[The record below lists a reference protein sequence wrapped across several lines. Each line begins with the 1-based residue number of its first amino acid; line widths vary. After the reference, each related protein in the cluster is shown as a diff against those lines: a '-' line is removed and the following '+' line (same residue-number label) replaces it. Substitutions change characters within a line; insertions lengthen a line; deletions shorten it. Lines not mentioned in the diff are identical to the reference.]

1 MNRKITNAVVLMTA
15 LVPTVGHKFLIDFA
29 KKLIS
34 FDGKV
39 HVILRTMDKEPVTS
53 NIRLYAILDAY
64 YYCDDVVFHILHRDV
79 PQGPDEH
86 PDFWN
91 VWRDIVREFVDVQPD
106 DYFVAS
112 ELYGM
117 DMARVLGCNFMPCN
131 RYREVFPISGTE
143 VLKDLMKNFEYILPE
158 FQRHIRKTI
167 TIFGPES
174 CGKTT
179 MAKALAKELNGWFV
193 PEWAREYLETVG
205 AEVTDERMQAIVYGQ
220 AALQKTA
227 KNDLFDKPFIFQ
239 DTDLFSTLG
248 YYRLWGG
255 GTDRDIDLCEYLAK
269 QLKSDFYIVMN
280 DGIPFVADP
289 LRYGGDKRE
298 SGMQFW
304 IDLLE
309 EFKLPYYV
317 APNTSKHMQTNYAC
331 SAVIEMFEQS
341 TQHIRGYKR

>member
-1 MNRKITNAVVLMTA
+1 MPNAIVLMTA
-15 LVPTVGHKFLIDFA
+15 LVPTVGHKYLIDYA
-29 KKLIS
+29 KNLGLIGYR
-34 FDGKV
+34 DQV
-39 HVILRTMDKEPVTS
+39 HVIVGTLEREPVKGDLRF
-53 NIRLYAILDAY
+53 NAISETYKNDSR
-64 YYCDDVVFHILHRDV
+64 VVVHHLHRDV
-79 PQGPDEH
+79 PQEPSEH

-117 DMARVLGCNFMPCN
+117 DMANVLGCKFMPCN
-131 RYREVFPISGTE
+131 RYRETVPVKGTD
-143 VLKDLMKNFEYILPE
+143 VRNDLMDSFDLILPE
-158 FQRHIRKTI
+158 FQKHIRKTV
-167 TIFGPES
+167 TIFGAES

-179 MAKALAKELNGWFV
+179 MTRALSKELNGHFI

-205 AEVTDERMQAIVYGQ
+205 AEVTDERMRAIVEGQ

-227 KNDLFDKPFIFQ
+227 KNDLFNKPFIFQ

-255 GTDRDIDLCEYLAK
+255 GTDRDVDLCEYLAK

-280 DGIPFVADP
+280 DGIPFEADP

-304 IDLLE
+304 IDILE

-317 APNTSKHMQTNYAC
+317 VPLGNPYQQTNAAC
-331 SAVIEMFEQS
+331 RAVIKMFDNA
-341 TQHIRGYKR
+341 TQHIRQYKR

>member
-1 MNRKITNAVVLMTA
+1 MPNAIVLMTA
-15 LVPTVGHKFLIDFA
+15 LVPTVGHKYLIDFA
-29 KKLIS
+29 KALGLIGYR
-34 FDGKV
+34 DRV
-39 HVILRTMDKEPVTS
+39 HVIVGTLEREPVKG
-53 NIRLYAILDAY
+53 NLRFDAISETYKNDPR
-64 YYCDDVVFHILHRDV
+64 VVVHHLHRDV
-79 PQGPDEH
+79 PQDPSEH
-86 PDFWN
+86 PDFWG
-91 VWRDIVREFVDVQPD
+91 VWCDIVREFVDVQPD

-117 DMARVLGCNFMPCN
+117 DMAHVLGCKFMPCN
-131 RYREVFPISGTE
+131 RYRETIPVKGTD
-143 VLKDLMKNFEYILPE
+143 VRNDLMDSFEFILPE
-158 FQRHIRKTI
+158 FQKHIRKTV
-167 TIFGPES
+167 TVFGAES

-179 MAKALAKELNGWFV
+179 MTRALAKELNGHFI

-205 AEVTDERMQAIVYGQ
+205 AEVTDERMRAIIFGQ

-227 KNDLFDKPFIFQ
+227 KNDLFNKPFIFQ

-255 GTDRDIDLCEYLAK
+255 GTDHDVDLCEYLAK

-280 DGIPFVADP
+280 DGIPFEADP

-309 EFKLPYYV
+309 EFKLPHYV
-317 APNTSKHMQTNYAC
+317 IPNTSKHMQTNYAC
-331 SAVIEMFEQS
+331 SAVIEMFDES
-341 TQHIRGYKR
+341 TQHIKKYKR

>member
-1 MNRKITNAVVLMTA
+1 MPNAIVLMTA
-15 LVPTVGHKFLIDFA
+15 LVPTIGHKYLVDYA
-29 KKLIS
+29 KNLA
-34 FDGKV
+34 GHRGET
-39 HVILRTMDKEPVTS
+39 HVILGVLPREPVPGLDRLEAL
-53 NIRLYAILDAY
+53 IRTYLYDENVTIHYLD
-64 YYCDDVVFHILHRDV
+64 RDV
-79 PQGPDEH
+79 PQEPSEH

-117 DMARVLGCNFMPCN
+117 DMANVLGCKFMPCN
-131 RYREVFPISGTE
+131 RYRETVPVKGTD
-143 VLKDLMKNFEYILPE
+143 VRNDLMDSFDLILPE
-158 FQRHIRKTI
+158 FQKHIRKTV
-167 TIFGPES
+167 TIFGAES

-179 MAKALAKELNGWFV
+179 MTRALSKELNGHFI

-205 AEVTDERMQAIVYGQ
+205 AEVTDERMRAIVEGQ

-227 KNDLFDKPFIFQ
+227 KNDLFNKPFIFQ

-280 DGIPFVADP
+280 DGIPFEADP

-304 IDLLE
+304 IDILE

-317 APNTSKHMQTNYAC
+317 VQRGGRHHQRKEVCN
-331 SAVIEMFEQS
+331 AVIGFFDD
-341 TQHIRGYKR
+341 QHKHIWEYVR

>member
-1 MNRKITNAVVLMTA
+1 MPNAIVLMTA
-15 LVPTVGHKFLIDFA
+15 LVPTTGHKYLIDFA
-29 KKLIS
+29 KELGRIGYR
-34 FDGKV
+34 DRV
-39 HVILRTMDKEPVTS
+39 HVIVGTLEREPVKGDLRFDAISKTYK
-53 NIRLYAILDAY
+53 NDPRVVVHHLY
-64 YYCDDVVFHILHRDV
+64 RDV
-79 PQGPDEH
+79 PQEPSEH

-117 DMARVLGCNFMPCN
+117 DMANVLGCKFMPCN
-131 RYREVFPISGTE
+131 RYRETIDISGTE
-143 VLKDLMKNFEYILPE
+143 VRSDLMNNFEFILPG
-158 FQRHIRKTI
+158 FQKNIRKTV
-167 TIFGPES
+167 TVFGAES

-179 MAKALAKELNGWFV
+179 MARALAKELNGHFI

-205 AEVTDERMQAIVYGQ
+205 PEVTDERMRAIVEGQ

-227 KNDLFDKPFIFQ
+227 KNDLFNKPFVFC

-255 GTDRDIDLCEYLAK
+255 GTDHDVDLCEYLAK

-280 DGIPFVADP
+280 DGIPFEADP

-304 IDLLE
+304 IDLLK

-317 APNTSKHMQTNYAC
+317 VGPWEPYYQTRDVCN
-331 SAVIEMFEQS
+331 AVVGFFDDQHK
-341 TQHIRGYKR
+341 HIREYKR

>member
-1 MNRKITNAVVLMTA
+1 MNHKITNAIVLMTA

-34 FDGKV
+34 LDGKV
-39 HVILRTMDKEPVTS
+39 HVILGTMDKEPVANTE
-53 NIRLYAILDAY
+53 RLYAMLDAY
-64 YYCDDVVFHILHRDV
+64 NYRDDVVFHILHRDV

-117 DMARVLGCNFMPCN
+117 DMARVLGCKFMPCN
-131 RYREVFPISGTE
+131 RYREVLPISGTE
-143 VLKDLMKNFEYILPE
+143 VREDLMKNFEYILPE

-179 MAKALAKELNGWFV
+179 MAKALAKELNGWFI

-205 AEVTDERMQAIVYGQ
+205 PEITDESMLSIVHGQ
-220 AALQKTA
+220 SALQITA
-227 KNDLFDKPFIFQ
+227 MKDLKNKPFVFQ

-248 YYRLWGG
+248 YYRLWKG
-255 GTDRDIDLCEYLAK
+255 GTPEDVSLCEWNAEA
-269 QLKSDFYIVMN
+269 LKSDFYIVMN
-280 DGIPFVADP
+280 DGIPFEADP
-289 LRYGGDKRE
+289 IRYGGDKRE
-298 SGMQFW
+298 SGMKFW
-304 IDLLE
+304 IDILE
-309 EFKLPYYV
+309 EYKLPYYV
-317 APNTSKHMQTNYAC
+317 AKNIEPKAQTEDVSRVVVDFFND
-331 SAVIEMFEQS
+331 QHK
-341 TQHIRGYKR
+341 HIREYKR